1 MLLRL
6 VTALTLGIAACARA
20 QGDDPQL
27 MAVRDAIAAA
37 ENGRLDP
44 SQAATLNK
52 HPLYGWI
59 EYANLRRNID
69 TISNAQA
76 QSFLSRYADQ
86 AVAQAFRSAWLPI
99 VVRRKDWNTLL
110 THWKPTVPSVY
121 VVPNWKHAIV

>member
-59 EYANLRRNID
+59 EYRQSTPQYRHNQQCAGAKLPITLRRPSRRSGIP
-69 TISNAQA
+69 
-76 QSFLSRYADQ
+76 LSMA
-86 AVAQAFRSAWLPI
+86 AN
-99 VVRRKDWNTLL
+99 RR
-110 THWKPTVPSVY
+110 
-121 VVPNWKHAIV
+121 AA